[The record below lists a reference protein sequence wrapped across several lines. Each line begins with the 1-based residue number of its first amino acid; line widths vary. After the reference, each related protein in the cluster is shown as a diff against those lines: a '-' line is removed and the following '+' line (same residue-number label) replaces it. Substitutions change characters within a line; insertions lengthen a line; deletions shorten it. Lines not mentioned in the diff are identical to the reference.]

1 MANTITILSPVP
13 EGANVGKKA
22 GTAAARTLPKNFRV
36 GTLSNGKPNTSH
48 LLDGVLEVLSGHSQV
63 IDAPRLRKEAPS
75 YPAADAIIEQLARE
89 ADLVIVATA
98 D

>member
-1 MANTITILSPVP
+1 
-13 EGANVGKKA
+13 
-22 GTAAARTLPKNFRV
+22 
-36 GTLSNGKPNTSH
+36 
-48 LLDGVLEVLSGHSQV
+48 VLEVLSGHSQV